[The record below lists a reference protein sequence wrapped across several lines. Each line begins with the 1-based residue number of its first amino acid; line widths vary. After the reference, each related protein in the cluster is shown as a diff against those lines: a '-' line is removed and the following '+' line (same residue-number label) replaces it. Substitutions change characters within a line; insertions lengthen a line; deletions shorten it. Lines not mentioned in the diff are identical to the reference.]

1 MSGTLDHCNV
11 SLKID
16 SLALS
21 ALDLQTAQ
29 DPILISLL
37 STLSNGTSSGQAT
50 AQWADTRTLAASAS
64 ENLDLAGSLQNAF
77 GATLTFTK
85 IKLIYI
91 KASSGNT
98 NDVQVARGSSNGFVW
113 FLAASD
119 GFKLQPGAWNCF
131 YDPVGVA
138 VTAGTGD
145 ILTITNSAGTTGVTY
160 DILIVGTD

>member
-50 AQWADTRTLAASAS
+50 AQWADTRTLAASAT
-64 ENLDLAGSLQNAF
+64 ENLDLAGVLTNAF
-77 GATLTFTK
+77 GGTLTFTK

-91 KASSGNT
+91 KASTGNT
-98 NDVQVARGSSNGFVW
+98 NDVQVSRGSSNGFVW

-131 YDPVGVA
+131 FDPVGVA
-138 VTAGTGD
+138 VTASTGD
-145 ILTITNSAGTTGVTY
+145 ILTITNSSSGTSVTY
-160 DILIVGTD
+160 DIVIVGTD